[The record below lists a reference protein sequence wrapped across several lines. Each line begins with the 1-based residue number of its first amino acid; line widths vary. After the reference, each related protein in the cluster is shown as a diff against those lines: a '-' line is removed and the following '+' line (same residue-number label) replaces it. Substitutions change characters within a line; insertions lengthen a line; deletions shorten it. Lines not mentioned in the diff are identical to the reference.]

1 MQAQP
6 ERLSLVCDTID
17 VSDPRQVIGLRGF
30 LFSAGRWCWGMK
42 KAVVNRDDFD
52 DDDDLD
58 EFDEELGF
66 EGDDDDDGDMPE
78 VMSGGGRGRVRKER
92 PLKSWSDRA
101 ILQAAGDVSG
111 PECLVVLTHGTRL
124 ATALRELRP
133 DVRFTF
139 FTTEHFFAR
148 TLHSFHS
155 DAGQSG
161 AVSIHCAAEPPDGPF
176 QSILFPTLA
185 GDSSEVAQELFQS
198 LQTRLVS
205 GGRLIVST
213 NAAKGHWIDSQLKAV
228 FSRVQQQKFP
238 RGHVFTA
245 SKSGSLKKLRG
256 FRARFDFRHQ
266 ARVLVCETRPG
277 VFSHRRL
284 DGGARALIRALS
296 LVRDGQSSESVVE
309 RIVELGCGC
318 GAVSVAAA
326 VSFPQAQILA
336 IDSDARAVECTA
348 QTARLNDLPQIQVVL
363 DSEGTIPNP
372 GQWDLL
378 LGNPPYY
385 SDFRIAEL
393 FLQAAR
399 RALRPGG
406 QVLIVTKPVEWQ
418 EARMKQLFHNV
429 QAHRFGEYTVFS
441 GQQKRP

>member
-1 MQAQP
+1 MGK
-6 ERLSLVCDTID
+6 R
-17 VSDPRQVIGLRGF
+17 
-30 LFSAGRWCWGMK
+30 
-42 KAVVNRDDFD
+42 AVRNHEDE
-52 DDDDLD
+52 DDDDLELELEF
-58 EFDEELGF
+58 EFDGDP
-66 EGDDDDDGDMPE
+66 DDDPDDDFE
-78 VMSGGGRGRVRKER
+78 DDLDEDFDTDFDESGRGAGGRGVGSRGKVRKER

-101 ILQAAGDVSG
+101 VLQAAEGITG

-124 ATALRELRP
+124 ASELRQLRP
-133 DVRFTF
+133 DLRFSF

-148 TLHSFHS
+148 TLNSFHS
-155 DAGQSG
+155 DAGRAG
-161 AVSIHCAAEPPDGPF
+161 GVSIYCASDPPPGVF
-176 QSILFPTLA
+176 QTILFPTLA

-198 LQTRLVS
+198 LHTRLVP

-213 NAAKGHWIDSQLKAV
+213 NAAKGHWIDTQLKSLC
-228 FSRVQQQKFP
+228 SRVEQQKFP

-245 SKSGSLKKLRG
+245 WKSAELKKLRG
-256 FRARFDFRHQ
+256 FRARYDFRHLD
-266 ARVLVCETRPG
+266 RVLVVETRPG

-296 LVRDGQSSESVVE
+296 LVRDGLRPGQDVL
-309 RIVELGCGC
+309 RIVEMGCGG
-318 GAVSVAAA
+318 GAVSAAAA
-326 VSFPQAQILA
+326 VSFPAAEVLA

-348 QTARLNDLPQIQVVL
+348 QTAKLNNLLQIRTQL
-363 DSEGTIPNP
+363 DSEGQVPDA

-393 FLQAAR
+393 FLQTAR

-418 EARMKQLFHNV
+418 EARMKQLFQHV
-429 QAHRFGEYTVFS
+429 QAHKFGEYTVFFGVAKGVS
-441 GQQKRP
+441 G

>member
-1 MQAQP
+1 MGK
-6 ERLSLVCDTID
+6 R
-17 VSDPRQVIGLRGF
+17 
-30 LFSAGRWCWGMK
+30 
-42 KAVVNRDDFD
+42 AVRNHGDE
-52 DDDDLD
+52 DDDDLELELD
-58 EFDEELGF
+58 GDLDDDLDADFEEDFDEDF
-66 EGDDDDDGDMPE
+66 EDAVRG
-78 VMSGGGRGRVRKER
+78 SGGRGRGGAGAVRKER

-101 ILQAAGDVSG
+101 VLQSAEGVTG

-124 ATALRELRP
+124 ASELRLLRP
-133 DVRFTF
+133 DLRFSF

-155 DAGQSG
+155 DAGRSG
-161 AVSIHCAAEPPDGPF
+161 GVVIHCAADPPSGPF
-176 QSILFPTLA
+176 QTILFPTLA
-185 GDSSEVAQELFQS
+185 GDSSEVAQELFQA
-198 LQTRLVS
+198 LHTRLVP

-213 NAAKGHWIDSQLKAV
+213 NAAKGHWIDGQLKSLC
-228 FSRVQQQKFP
+228 SRVEQQKFD

-245 SKSGSLKKLRG
+245 WKSSELKKLRG
-256 FRARFDFRHQ
+256 FRARFDFRHLD
-266 ARVLVCETRPG
+266 RVLTVETRPG

-296 LVRDGQSSESVVE
+296 LVRDASPRGRDVLG
-309 RIVELGCGC
+309 IVEMGCGG
-318 GAVSVAAA
+318 GAVAAAAA
-326 VSFPQAQILA
+326 VSFPSARVLA

-348 QTARLNDLPQIQVVL
+348 QTAKLNNLPQIQAQL
-363 DSEGTIPNP
+363 DSEGQIPDA

-406 QVLIVTKPVEWQ
+406 QVMIVTKPVEWQ
-418 EARMKQLFHNV
+418 EARMKQLFQHV
-429 QAHRFGEYTVFS
+429 QAHKFGEYTVFC
-441 GQQKRP
+441 GEAKRS

>member
-1 MQAQP
+1 
-6 ERLSLVCDTID
+6 
-17 VSDPRQVIGLRGF
+17 
-30 LFSAGRWCWGMK
+30 
-42 KAVVNRDDFD
+42 DFD
-52 DDDDLD
+52 ED
-58 EFDEELGF
+58 F
-66 EGDDDDDGDMPE
+66 EDDGDGEPDDDADHDFDE
-78 VMSGGGRGRVRKER
+78 SVRESVVRGKVRKER

-101 ILQAAGDVSG
+101 VLQAAGGVTG

-124 ATALRELRP
+124 ASELRQLRP
-133 DVRFTF
+133 DLRFSF

-161 AVSIHCAAEPPDGPF
+161 GVTIHCAADPPPGPF
-176 QSILFPTLA
+176 QTILFPTLA
-185 GDSSEVAQELFQS
+185 GDSSEVAQEMFQA
-198 LQTRLVS
+198 LHTRLVP

-213 NAAKGHWIDSQLKAV
+213 NAAKGHWIDSQLKALC
-228 FSRVQQQKFP
+228 SRVEQQKFD

-245 SKSGSLKKLRG
+245 WKSAELKKLRG
-256 FRARFDFRHQ
+256 FRARFDFRHLD
-266 ARVLVCETRPG
+266 RVLIVETRPG

-296 LVRDGQSSESVVE
+296 LVRDAEPPGREVLG
-309 RIVELGCGC
+309 IVEMGCGG
-318 GAVSVAAA
+318 GAVSAAAA
-326 VSFPQAQILA
+326 VSFPAARVLA

-348 QTARLNDLPQIQVVL
+348 QTARLNDLSRIQVQL
-363 DSEGTIPNP
+363 DSEGQVPDA

-399 RALRPGG
+399 KALRPGG

-418 EARMKQLFHNV
+418 EAR
-429 QAHRFGEYTVFS
+429 
-441 GQQKRP
+441 